1 MTGAKG
7 PGSIASRGG
16 RSALGPSAILAL
28 LTLCVAAPA
37 FAQTVGPAA
46 AWQVEIS
53 PYIWMTGITGDI
65 QAGGSSAAIGVSF
78 SDILNSLDFGLMG
91 MVQVRKGRV
100 GFVFD
105 GMYTRLTKD
114 GEGSGVS
121 GAAVHGEIV
130 TQIYSLA
137 LSYRALEWLDIVG
150 GARLMP
156 ASAALEVTSGVLEGQ
171 RASGSSTALDGFVG
185 GRVEVPLTR
194 RLQLE
199 LYGDIGAGDSK
210 LSWQTLAGLKVG
222 LFKSVSAKIGYRALG
237 IENETPDL
245 QTKIVEGGFYIG
257 VGFRL

>member
-1 MTGAKG
+1 
-7 PGSIASRGG
+7 
-16 RSALGPSAILAL
+16 LAL
-28 LTLCVAAPA
+28 LTLCVVAPA

-46 AWQVEIS
+46 AAWQVEIS
-53 PYIWMTGITGDI
+53 PYVWMIGITGDI
-65 QAGGSSAAIGVSF
+65 QAGESSASIGVSF
-78 SDILNSLDFGLMG
+78 SDILDSLDFGLLG

-100 GFVFD
+100 GVVFD
-105 GMYTRLTKD
+105 GMYFRLAKD
-114 GEGSGVS
+114 GESSGIS
-121 GAAVHGEIV
+121 AAAVHGEIV

-156 ASAALEVTSGVLEGQ
+156 LSGILEVTSGVLEGRQ
-171 RASGSSTALDGFVG
+171 ASGSSTALDGFVG